1 MIGFTS
7 ASFDFPLSSP
17 LPEPGAFFG
26 SLLGPSGEYST
37 SGSIGSGLVK
47 LWTGSGMPEMGFD
60 LTSISIVPEPSEWA
74 AMSFGVLGIVWVV
87 KRRFMP
93 VRA

>member
-1 MIGFTS
+1 
-7 ASFDFPLSSP
+7 
-17 LPEPGAFFG
+17 
-26 SLLGPSGEYST
+26 
-37 SGSIGSGLVK
+37 
-47 LWTGSGMPEMGFD
+47 MGFD